1 MLPPL
6 SPHILGFSSWSP
18 TMAVPNRKSEG
29 RGNWELPYMA
39 ASLGKSRAEKS
50 DGEYRPVS
58 QEGNKKEGLCWRRDA
73 GRSLGSELR

>member
-29 RGNWELPYMA
+29 RGYWELPYI
-39 ASLGKSRAEKS
+39 
-50 DGEYRPVS
+50 
-58 QEGNKKEGLCWRRDA
+58 A
-73 GRSLGSELR
+73 GQKQGRED

>member
-1 MLPPL
+1 
-6 SPHILGFSSWSP
+6 
-18 TMAVPNRKSEG
+18 MAREAGAVRDGHQGHLANPSQRKSEG

-39 ASLGKSRAEKS
+39 SSLGKSRAEKS